1 VGPVLLIIENLENV
15 QNEDQMISDHA
26 MLHLLQTLLTNLREG
41 RVLIT
46 GRSMRNELLVQETF
60 PQCAQ
65 RDVTSCGELKG
76 VLHSACV
83 SLRQRDVSSPVKYKQ
98 GNEKGL

>member
-1 VGPVLLIIENLENV
+1 MRESRHDIWAKMSDARISPKIDEAIFALNAVGPVLLIIENLENV

-26 MLHLLQTLLTNLREG
+26 MLHLLQTLRTNLREG

-65 RDVTSCGELKG
+65 RDATSCG
-76 VLHSACV
+76 
-83 SLRQRDVSSPVKYKQ
+83 
-98 GNEKGL
+98 